1 VDLAMSVMHQ
11 IRAKGRVVRGWIG
24 VLGRIVTPQLAESF
38 GLRVHSGVLVSSTM
52 EKSPA
57 ERAGIHAGDVISK
70 VDGQAIA
77 TTYELLEA
85 VASAGLGASVELE
98 VWRGSKR
105 LQAHATT
112 IERPRMS
119 EQP

>member
-85 VASAGLGASVELE
+85 VASAGLGPVSSWRFGAAASAC
-98 VWRGSKR
+98 RRTPPPSSGR
-105 LQAHATT
+105 A
-112 IERPRMS
+112 
-119 EQP
+119 